1 MRQKHSQ
8 RRVDTSSLPRHSS
21 SAPAAAA
28 RPSRVL
34 REPRGAAEAEGG
46 VTGSAKKRNTMRV
59 AYYAKKN
66 TGEFCNTIN
75 LP

>member
-46 VTGSAKKRNTMRV
+46 VKKRNTMRV